1 MLRDWLLKDDDKN
14 KVGRPKLAT
23 QKLINKS
30 RIMVGLA
37 LLVACILFFSFLCI
51 IKKENPLAIVYS
63 NTLEKVIG
71 PINKKD
77 SFKVKEY
84 YNKNN
89 DYVMSVHVPSSIRK
103 YNASYKYTTYYLE
116 KNKWKKDDEKVI
128 DAYDDDFKIIFKT
141 RMNKNITR
149 KVKLE
154 LVGYEK
160 EVKDY
165 SPYNWKFIND
175 EKTYAY
181 KIFTTKGYYSP
192 VLNTEIKEH
201 SKDKVYVV
209 TNKDNP
215 RNLIIKMPSDLTY
228 SYKASYTDNKGTITD
243 LDKKDN
249 VTAFSVISVPDIER
263 FTNVKIKIWIDGY
276 DSDMLKDIKL
286 SNWEI
291 KTDSYGNSY
300 ITNTYLVK
308 PKTAY

>member
-1 MLRDWLLKDDDKN
+1 MLRDWLLKDDEKN

-30 RIMVGLA
+30 RIMVGIS

-51 IKKENPLAIVYS
+51 IKNENPLAIVYS
-63 NTLEKVIG
+63 KTLEKVMG

-77 SFKVKEY
+77 SFIVKEY
-84 YNKNN
+84 YNNN
-89 DYVMSVHVPSSIRK
+89 SDFVMSFHVPSSVRK
-103 YNASYKYTTYYLE
+103 YDTSYKYTTYYLE
-116 KNKWKKDDEKVI
+116 KNKWKKHSEKT
-128 DAYDDDFKIIFKT
+128 YDTYADDFKIIFKT
-141 RMNKNITR
+141 KKNKNITW

-154 LVGYEK
+154 LVNCDK
-160 EVKDY
+160 KVNDY
-165 SPYNWKFIND
+165 SPYSWKFVNN
-175 EKTYAY
+175 EKAYTY
-181 KIFTTKGYYSP
+181 KVFTTKGYYSP
-192 VLNTEIKEH
+192 VSKSETKEQD
-201 SKDKVYVV
+201 KDKVYVY

-215 RNLIIKMPSDLTY
+215 RNIIINMPSDLTY
-228 SYKASYTDNKGTITD
+228 SYKVTYTDNKGTITD
-243 LDKKDN
+243 LDNNDN
-249 VTAFSVISVPDIER
+249 VVNSSIITVPNVER
-263 FTNVKIKIWIDGY
+263 TTNVKIKIWIDGY